1 MNFFP
6 FLFPILP
13 LLIPI
18 LPLILSLPFS
28 YLLINI
34 NLNTRHL
41 YIFPSLKLLN
51 SFPNPFLNRKAY
63 TFDYQQLI
71 NFSFL
76 KLLNSFP
83 TLSLNLFLSPI

>member
-1 MNFFP
+1 MCDRNSTGCKVTINIVFKNKLMNFFP

-34 NLNTRHL
+34 NWIKR
-41 YIFPSLKLLN
+41 
-51 SFPNPFLNRKAY
+51 
-63 TFDYQQLI
+63 FDLCQ
-71 NFSFL
+71 
-76 KLLNSFP
+76 
-83 TLSLNLFLSPI
+83 